1 MDIAYGE
8 FAYKRGKSLKNKTTI
23 DKSTPLMRQYNEIK
37 EQYNDAIVL
46 FRMGDFYETF
56 NNDAVITAK
65 ILGIVLTKRSNGA
78 AAEIPL
84 AGFPYHSIDN
94 YLHKLVNAGHRVA
107 ICEQVEDPKLAKG
120 IVKREVIEVVTPGT
134 ITSDTALNDKSN
146 QYIGCIHFDNEDSGY
161 AILDQSTGE
170 LFIGQC
176 LAIDLTE
183 SLLKFAP
190 REILISS
197 NIIYSTALWY
207 RTLRPFITVID
218 DWLLSYDES
227 NRILKKHFQVR
238 SLKGFGCESLKLSI
252 AAAGAIFHHINNT
265 LNGSLNH
272 VTNLKTI
279 HDEGIMGIDSF
290 SVKNLEVFRSL
301 TTQGTHGTLID
312 LLDHTVTNG
321 GGRMLKQ
328 WLNRPLN
335 DLERLNNRLDVVNAF
350 TNHKNQLN
358 KCRIIF
364 KDILDIERI
373 LGKINQSKVA
383 PRDIIGLKQS
393 LSRIPELKEILYK
406 IDDQYLN
413 KIRSDFVDTFS
424 IVELISSQL
433 NDEVPVQIKQGN
445 IIREGINK
453 KLDELRK
460 LILGGKQWIDELE
473 KNERERTGAN
483 RLRIGFNKVFGYYL
497 EISKSQQNNIPD
509 EYIRKQ
515 TLVSSER
522 FITTELKE
530 YEEKILSA
538 EDKILAIETE
548 LFSICCS
555 KILEKVEL
563 IQTNAKILN
572 RIDVLIT
579 FAHLAIQN
587 RYCKPRLS
595 KNSILKINDSR
606 HPVVEKLLPSSERF
620 VSNSIDLEVS
630 KNQIHL
636 ITGPN
641 MAGKSTYL
649 RQIGL
654 IVLMAQIGSFI
665 PAKDAEIGI
674 VDHLFTRVGASDN
687 LAGGESTFLVEM
699 IEASNI
705 IHNATSQSLILLD
718 EIGRGTATFDGL
730 SLAWSITE
738 YLHNNQSVAAR
749 TLFATH
755 YHELTKLDQTLD
767 RLENYHASVEES
779 EEEIIF
785 LKKILPGPGNKSYGI
800 HVAKMAGLPQSILDR
815 ANEILIHHLKESKEV
830 GNYLPEKHTNQVS
843 MFQDDVLSYLEDLRN
858 ININEVTPIE
868 ALKIL
873 DDLKKKY
880 ES

>member
-1 MDIAYGE
+1 
-8 FAYKRGKSLKNKTTI
+8 
-23 DKSTPLMRQYNEIK
+23 MRQYNEIK

-56 NNDAVITAK
+56 NDDAVITAK

-78 AAEIPL
+78 AAEVPL

-107 ICEQVEDPKLAKG
+107 ICEQVEDPKIAKG

-134 ITSDTALNDKSN
+134 ITSDTALNNKSN
-146 QYIGCIHFDNEDSGY
+146 QYIGCIHFDNKDSGY

-170 LFIGQC
+170 LFVGQC
-176 LAIDLTE
+176 LVKDLTE

-197 NIIYSTALWY
+197 KIIYSTALWY
-207 RTLRPFITVID
+207 RTLRPFVTVID
-218 DWLLSYDES
+218 DSIISYDES
-227 NRILKKHFQVR
+227 YRVLKKHFKVQ
-238 SLKGFGCESLKLSI
+238 SLKGYGCESLKLGV
-252 AAAGAIFHHINNT
+252 AAVGAIFFHINNT
-265 LNGSLNH
+265 LNGSLEH
-272 VTNLKTI
+272 VTNIKTV
-279 HDEGIMGIDSF
+279 HDDGIMGLDSF
-290 SVKNLEVFRSL
+290 SVKNLEIFRSL
-301 TTQGTHGTLID
+301 STQGSHGTLID
-312 LLDHTVTNG
+312 LLDYTVTNG

-328 WLNRPLN
+328 WLSRPLN
-335 DLERLNNRLDVVNAF
+335 SINRLNNRLDIVNSF
-350 TNHKNQLN
+350 RNHKNQLN
-358 KCRIIF
+358 ECRDLF
-364 KDILDIERI
+364 KDMPDIERI
-373 LGKINQSKVA
+373 LGKINQGKA
-383 PRDIIGLKQS
+383 TPRDIVGLKQS
-393 LSRIPELKEILYK
+393 LSRVPELQELLLK
-406 IDDQYLN
+406 IDDKYLN
-413 KIRSDFVDTFS
+413 KLRSTFVDTEP
-424 IVELISSQL
+424 IVEFISSQL
-433 NDEVPVQIKQGN
+433 NDEVPAQIKQGN
-445 IIREGINK
+445 IFRKGINK
-453 KLDELRK
+453 ELDELRK
-460 LILGGKQWIDELE
+460 LILGGKQWIQELE
-473 KNERERTGAN
+473 NNERERTGAS
-483 RLRIGFNKVFGYYL
+483 RLKIGFNKVFGYYL

-522 FITTELKE
+522 YITIELKE
-530 YEEKILSA
+530 YEEKVLSA
-538 EDKILAIETE
+538 EEKMLEIETE
-548 LFSICCS
+548 LFSVCCS
-555 KILEKVEL
+555 KILEKVAL
-563 IQTNAKILN
+563 IQANAKIIN
-572 RIDVLIT
+572 RIDILMT

-587 RYCKPRLS
+587 RYSKPKLS
-595 KNSILKINDSR
+595 NKPILKINNSR
-606 HPVVEKLLPSSERF
+606 HPIVEKLLPSSERF
-620 VSNSIDLEVS
+620 VSNSIDLDVS

-654 IVLMAQIGSFI
+654 LVLMAQIGSFI
-665 PAKDAEIGI
+665 PAEDAEIGI

-705 IHNATSQSLILLD
+705 IHNATPQSLILLD

-767 RLENYHASVEES
+767 RLENHHAGVKEA

-785 LKKILPGPGNKSYGI
+785 LRKILPGPGDKSYGI
-800 HVAKMAGLPQSILDR
+800 HVAKMAGLPKVILDR
-815 ANEILIHHLKESKEV
+815 ANEILKHHLKESQEV
-830 GNYLPEKHTNQVS
+830 GNYIPEKHANQVS
-843 MFQDDVLSYLEDLRN
+843 IFQDKTFSYLNDLKKV
-858 ININEVTPIE
+858 NINELTPLA